1 MYFFSNQEEASI
13 TNELSHISDS
23 LRGWNLKKRYDRLKV
38 LNISNLSSTFCVT
51 DRKIYQIYKGINFGS
66 SVDMIIGSSIHSIV
80 EKIFESVFFV
90 NHSNSGLDAF
100 LDKIKDGKMLE
111 QFIWNGG
118 RLQELRNLCADESEF
133 QMKLEDIK
141 KAMRDIVDLEEK
153 RLGDPSLKS
162 RVAIADLERY
172 VSGDSMNIST
182 GKIDAIFKF
191 NGKIGL
197 GDLKTGRP
205 WKDNRDAK
213 LQITIYA
220 LLLEAEIKKKID
232 WGVVIFPYDTLNST
246 KKLRV
251 TPLKDIFGIGDELR
265 SAALTR
271 PQSVNE
277 MLVREDTPE
286 ICYRCRT
293 RDICL
298 VVS

>member
-271 PQSVNE
+271 LQSVNE